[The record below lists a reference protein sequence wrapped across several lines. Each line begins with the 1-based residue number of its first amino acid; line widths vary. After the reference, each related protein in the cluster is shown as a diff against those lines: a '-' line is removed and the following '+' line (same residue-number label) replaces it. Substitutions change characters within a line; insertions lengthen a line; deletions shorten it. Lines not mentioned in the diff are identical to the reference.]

1 MKRGAGHEED
11 PADGMYPAGENIYV
25 LATGEEK
32 FYLIRVSPQSV
43 IYVLTIKRCCDIIYF
58 FISLTCGIV
67 IFYTKDIR
75 YIMEETGMFSV
86 GSKIVHPM
94 HGAGTIQKIEEKKIL
109 GEVKQYY
116 ILQLPCDDMSVM
128 IPVESEQSVGIREI
142 VDESVARQAI
152 EVLKQEST
160 SMDRNWNRRYRE
172 NMEKLK
178 TGDILMVAE
187 VVRNL
192 MRVSRHKSLSAGEAK
207 MLAGARQI
215 LISEIILS
223 CRVSGEEAE
232 KLVEDAV

>member
-1 MKRGAGHEED
+1 
-11 PADGMYPAGENIYV
+11 
-25 LATGEEK
+25 
-32 FYLIRVSPQSV
+32 
-43 IYVLTIKRCCDIIYF
+43 
-58 FISLTCGIV
+58 
-67 IFYTKDIR
+67 
-75 YIMEETGMFSV
+75 MEETGKFSV

-232 KLVEDAV
+232 KLAEDAV